1 MANNFYFRWEKY
13 FAPVFIQ
20 WLQRDLEALKNALQF
35 KGLFTVYSEFAIS
48 IYSEA
53 FSSIE
58 WYLQKSLFWRIVGTL
73 MIKELISSKESRSWS
88 SALFVFTWTIA
99 WSHTIIDVW
108 RHEPGNTLGTALRS
122 ALKMGLTWERNK
134 KVLNRFACKKRYPPW
149 TVELFSCCIIW
160 QQRIHFMR
168 LSLYNP

>member
-1 MANNFYFRWEKY
+1 MLSNNDNNDTIHVMANNFYFRWEKY

-58 WYLQKSLFWRIVGTL
+58 WYLQNILFWRIVGTL
-73 MIKELISSKESRSWS
+73 KY
-88 SALFVFTWTIA
+88 
-99 WSHTIIDVW
+99 D
-108 RHEPGNTLGTALRS
+108 
-122 ALKMGLTWERNK
+122 
-134 KVLNRFACKKRYPPW
+134 KRINI
-149 TVELFSCCIIW
+149 F
-160 QQRIHFMR
+160 
-168 LSLYNP
+168 